1 MKRVSSKAFTL
12 KNPIRS
18 ADEMFPVAL
27 RLLLPFL
34 DRRMN
39 PGLKKIR
46 LLGLRMEK
54 LIRPAAD

>member
-1 MKRVSSKAFTL
+1 
-12 KNPIRS
+12 
-18 ADEMFPVAL
+18 
-27 RLLLPFL
+27 
-34 DRRMN
+34 MN